1 MTKIRDVNGIIYLQ
15 NKGMKAKVTVRT
27 TSDKLGKSLSL
38 AVEEVGLMIIIPA
51 EPVTD
56 MVEVK

>member
-1 MTKIRDVNGIIYLQ
+1 MTKIRDVNGIVYLQ
-15 NKGMKAKVTVRT
+15 NRGMKAKVTVRT
-27 TSDKLGKSLSL
+27 TSDKSGKSLSL
-38 AVEEVGLMIIIPA
+38 AIEEVGLMIVIPA